1 MGTGRTVRDRREGF
15 LSLPLAA
22 GLFLILTGL
31 VALSFGLY
39 ALLRGGRGQR
49 GGIGPLSERG
59 IHVVAGV
66 RMTVIGILSLG
77 AGGYF
82 LWTAF

>member
-1 MGTGRTVRDRREGF
+1 MGTGRTVRDRREGS

-59 IHVVAGV
+59 LHVVAGV

-82 LWTAF
+82 LWTTL

>member
-1 MGTGRTVRDRREGF
+1 M
-15 LSLPLAA
+15 SISLAA
-22 GLFLILTGL
+22 GLFLTVTGL
-31 VALSFGLY
+31 VALAFGLY

-59 IHVVAGV
+59 LHVIVGI
-66 RMTVIGILSLG
+66 RMTLIGLLSLG

-82 LWTAF
+82 LWKYWS